1 MLILNKPVY
10 CKCSRN
16 ILTLSN
22 NLAERIEAF
31 YRLLSVKVDEQEL
44 LHMVTAPPDIYM
56 EEAGFTHVAEAP
68 DSQNPGQLKLEV
80 LSQLLNRI
88 LLFASGGSTYQDRVY
103 ITVVL
108 RKLGIKNVAGFMKQ
122 MQSYFEKT
130 DRIWQLTGKPLDYAA
145 DVKHQN
151 KQGAGT
157 HGGRENEQKRESLE
171 GKGQELPEE
180 GILTLH
186 QTIFT
191 RLQTEQIYHEIQNI
205 YRTYPAA
212 FRRIAKEE
220 LQVYEQGR
228 LAQRI
233 QYNKLA
239 NRVLKDRLPVFYGSQ
254 NPYETA
260 EEMQESGPEKTADY
274 GLAAAVL
281 TNLVQAVYEVRPQY
295 RRQTGRPFLSLE
307 HSFWHS
313 ADNTLARFRIACKE
327 KNGMFYGSWETDS
340 LVLQEVSIVEK
351 LLRLEK
357 DIMQAKADDSRE
369 KDVMQAKENDS
380 REKDV
385 VQAWEN
391 DSQVKDIKQVWENS
405 SHKESI
411 LQGLREK
418 GRKCRLMYRQQ
429 GRLIPEAVKAGEDL
443 MKKTASG
450 RTEQK
455 PQQKI
460 QKQHTELAFKT
471 KELALRPTEKQLH
484 HEGKPQQQG
493 TEPGPKGEVQEQ
505 YHIKPEAE
513 PSEANLHP
521 GEPASGAPEKEQYD
535 RKQKQEPPEIR
546 LHHRERESGLS
557 ETELHQ
563 REHTSRPPETEQ
575 YQRERTSGPPE
586 TEQYQRE
593 RTSGPPE
600 TEQYQR
606 EHTSEPP
613 EAELYHRERASESSE
628 EEQYHIKPAADPPE
642 MILHQRERG
651 TGPSETE
658 LYYRE
663 PVTEIPDTML
673 HHGEVSH
680 GLLHRKTQ
688 RKVSKS
694 DSGFQEKQESQHE
707 GAQIQYRQ
715 VTGKQSAMEESIGE
729 NTAMKQERQPKV
741 FWQEHRNRT
750 ESAATEKRMR
760 EFQKM
765 LAPETIKIFDTLREY
780 GSNPEKLVQEGI
792 VTRNPEKLLLLNLL
806 QQKQDTRTQTETGAG
821 EPRLLHKQPVSLRQE
836 EYLEEIRIRSREMKR
851 LAEEAEK
858 AVQKRQSQSGAS
870 EQETQ
875 RAIRRI
881 AEQAEQK
888 MKQQLG
894 SISEQVYAALER
906 KLESEQRR
914 RGL

>member
-88 LLFASGGSTYQDRVY
+88 LLFASGGCTYQDRVY

-205 YRTYPAA
+205 YRMYPAA

-260 EEMQESGPEKTADY
+260 EGMQESGPEKTADY

-327 KNGMFYGSWETDS
+327 KNGMFYGSRETDS
-340 LVLQEVSIVEK
+340 LVLQEISIVEK

-357 DIMQAKADDSRE
+357 DIMQAKADDSRAEDVMQVRADDSRE

-471 KELALRPTEKQLH
+471 KELALRPAEKQLH
-484 HEGKPQQQG
+484 REGKPWQQG
-493 TEPGPKGEVQEQ
+493 TEPGPKGE
-505 YHIKPEAE
+505 
-513 PSEANLHP
+513 L
-521 GEPASGAPEKEQYD
+521 
-535 RKQKQEPPEIR
+535 QEPPEIR
-546 LHHRERESGLS
+546 LHEREREPGLS

-563 REHTSRPPETEQ
+563 REHTSR
-575 YQRERTSGPPE
+575 SPE

-606 EHTSEPP
+606 EHASESL
-613 EAELYHRERASESSE
+613 EAELYHRERALESSE
-628 EEQYHIKPAADPPE
+628 EEQYHIKPAAEPPE

-673 HHGEVSH
+673 HHGESTH
-680 GLLHRKTQ
+680 GLQHRKTQ
-688 RKVSKS
+688 KKVSKS
-694 DSGFQEKQESQHE
+694 DSRCQEEQDRQHE

-715 VTGKQSAMEESIGE
+715 VTGKQSATEKSSGE

-750 ESAATEKRMR
+750 ESAATEKRMH
-760 EFQKM
+760 EFQTM

-806 QQKQDTRTQTETGAG
+806 QQKQDTGTQTETGAG

-858 AVQKRQSQSGAS
+858 AVQKRQSQSGVS